1 VTPGV
6 HTFSVAATDAA
17 LNADLTPATVTFTAY
32 DCPTLQAAVAKA
44 QKQADKAKKAVKKAK
59 KSGNASKIKK
69 AKKKLKKAKKALK
82 KAKAAAAPCGST
94 PKTASGADTSRK

>member
-1 VTPGV
+1 M

-17 LNADLTPATVTFTAY
+17 LNADPTPATVTFTAY

-44 QKQADKAKKAVKKAK
+44 QKKADKAKKALKKAK
-59 KSGNASKIKK
+59 QSGNAAKIAK

-82 KAKAAAAPCGST
+82 IGQGCCCSVRLHAQGRLSALPQQGS
-94 PKTASGADTSRK
+94 SS